1 LWSQGLV
8 FFSFFLSHIATTMAT
23 FANQISNL
31 SALTSALGTFS
42 RILELT
48 EDDDSFQ
55 EGKK

>member
-1 LWSQGLV
+1 
-8 FFSFFLSHIATTMAT
+8 MAT

-55 EGKK
+55 EGKKMNEGWV